1 MAQKKA
7 GGSTKNGRDSESK
20 RLGIKRY
27 GGEHVI
33 SGNILCRQR
42 GTQWHP
48 GTGVGIGTDHTIF
61 AVREGTVEF
70 AKQAQRTRLYLGAP
84 SESRSG
90 RVRGRKAA
98 SHRLT

>member
-7 GGSTKNGRDSESK
+7 GGSTKNGRDSHSK

-33 SGNILCRQR
+33 PGNILCRQR

-48 GTGVGIGTDHTIF
+48 GSGVGIGSDHTIF
-61 AVREGTVEF
+61 AVEEGKVEF
-70 AKQAQRTRLYLGAP
+70 QAKKN
-84 SESRSG
+84 G
-90 RVRGRKAA
+90 RIYISVRPEKLVAA
-98 SHRLT
+98 E

>member
-7 GGSTKNGRDSESK
+7 GGSTKNGRDSHSK

-33 SGNILCRQR
+33 PGNIICRQR

-48 GTGVGIGTDHTIF
+48 GTNVGIGTDHTIF
-61 AVREGTVEF
+61 ATAEGKVEF
-70 AKQAQRTRLYLGAP
+70 EAKRN
-84 SESRSG
+84 G
-90 RVRGRKAA
+90 RIYISVRPEKLVAA
-98 SHRLT
+98 E

>member
-7 GGSTKNGRDSESK
+7 GGSSKNGRDSHAK

-33 SGNILCRQR
+33 PGNILCRQR

-48 GTGVGIGTDHTIF
+48 GSGVGMGTDHTIF
-61 AVREGTVEF
+61 AVTEGKVEF
-70 AKQAQRTRLYLGAP
+70 KTKRN
-84 SESRSG
+84 G
-90 RVRGRKAA
+90 RVYISVLPQKLEAA
-98 SHRLT
+98 E

>member
-7 GGSTKNGRDSESK
+7 GGSTKNGRDSHSK

-33 SGNILCRQR
+33 PGNILCRQR

-61 AVREGTVEF
+61 AVEKGKVHFE
-70 AKQAQRTRLYLGAP
+70 AKRN
-84 SESRSG
+84 G
-90 RVRGRKAA
+90 RIYISVRPEKAA
-98 SHRLT
+98 AAE

>member
-7 GGSTKNGRDSESK
+7 GGSTKNGRDSPSK
-20 RLGIKRY
+20 RLGIKRF

-33 SGNILCRQR
+33 SGNIICRQR

-61 AVREGTVEF
+61 AVTEGKVEF
-70 AKQAQRTRLYLGAP
+70 ETKRN
-84 SESRSG
+84 G
-90 RVRGRKAA
+90 RIYISVRPEKLEAA
-98 SHRLT
+98 E

>member
-7 GGSTKNGRDSESK
+7 GGSTKNGRDSHSK

-33 SGNILCRQR
+33 SGNIICRQR

-48 GTGVGIGTDHTIF
+48 GANVGIGTDHTIF
-61 AVREGTVEF
+61 AVAEGKVEF
-70 AKQAQRTRLYLGAP
+70 ETKRN
-84 SESRSG
+84 G
-90 RVRGRKAA
+90 RVYISVRPDKVAA
-98 SHRLT
+98 AE

>member
-7 GGSTKNGRDSESK
+7 GGSTKNGRDSHSK

-27 GGEHVI
+27 GGERVI
-33 SGNILCRQR
+33 PGNILCRQR

-61 AVREGTVEF
+61 AVEEGTVHFET
-70 AKQAQRTRLYLGAP
+70 KRN
-84 SESRSG
+84 G
-90 RVRGRKAA
+90 RIYISVKPEKATA
-98 SHRLT
+98 AE